1 MLGSYTL
8 SEKGTGLG
16 MRKRSCGSLFVVCF
30 CSPFSKLHLFSH
42 SCREKTVSGDS
53 EDAEHPSDRAV
64 NTSCLRQMDGSEQ
77 KCQVR
82 EGAALPQDK
91 ERSPHV

>member
-1 MLGSYTL
+1 MLGSYAL
-8 SEKGTGLG
+8 SKKGTGLG

-42 SCREKTVSGDS
+42 SCS

-64 NTSCLRQMDGSEQ
+64 NTSCLLQMDDSEQ

-82 EGAALPQDK
+82 EGAAFPQDK
-91 ERSPHV
+91 ERSLRV